1 MKTISIRNQ
10 INFWRNARKEA
21 IERNAPAEKPIESI
35 NKLDELIKQIKQLRA
50 SNMEQKFKK

>member
-1 MKTISIRNQ
+1 MKTISIKNQ

-35 NKLDELIKQIKQLRA
+35 NKLDELIKQIKQLRE
-50 SNMEQKFKK
+50 SNREQKFKK

>member
-35 NKLDELIKQIKQLRA
+35 NKLDELIKQIKQLSA